1 MDGAKRIL
9 IVDDNPAMAKVIS
22 FNLAAVGYET
32 VVASHGLLAWE
43 ILQQEHFDFLVT
55 DYQMPQMDGRT
66 LVRTIR
72 ESSQLRRLPV
82 IMLTA
87 KELELDGAIASDE
100 LQLVSILQKPFSPSE
115 LTQRID
121 SYFHRACV
129 LENA

>member
-1 MDGAKRIL
+1 MEGAKRIL
-9 IVDDNPAMAKVIS
+9 VVEDNPAMAKVIS
-22 FNLAAVGYET
+22 FNLTAAGYDT
-32 VVASHGLLAWE
+32 VVASNGLLAWE

-66 LVRTIR
+66 LVQNIR
-72 ESSQLRRLPV
+72 ESSQHRRLPA

-87 KELELDGAIASDE
+87 KELELASAIASDE
-100 LQLVSILQKPFSPSE
+100 LQLVSMLQKPFSPSE

-121 SYFHRACV
+121 SYFHRVCV